1 METTHPP
8 LLAPHQ
14 SRYQVFISVAILLS
28 FITGAEIVAIWLPW
42 VHWLLV
48 ALLVVLSAVK
58 FGYVIFVFMHLRW
71 DRWLCSAVFLIGL
84 LLAGGTALSLVQLF
98 AMNDSIP
105 LTSQEEPP
113 APPTTPPPLPATSP

>member
-8 LLAPHQ
+8 VLAPHQ
-14 SRYQVFISVAILLS
+14 SRYQVFVSVAILLS

-42 VHWLLV
+42 VHWFLV

-58 FGYVIFVFMHLRW
+58 FSYVIFVFMHLRW
-71 DRWLCSAVFLIGL
+71 DRWLCTAVFLIGL
-84 LLAGGTALSLVQLF
+84 LLAAGTAASLVRLF
-98 AMNDSIP
+98 AVSESIP

-113 APPTTPPPLPATSP
+113 PIQAPPK

>member
-14 SRYQVFISVAILLS
+14 SRYQLFVGVAILLS

-42 VHWLLV
+42 VHWFLV
-48 ALLVVLSAVK
+48 GLLVVLSAVK

-71 DRWLCSAVFLIGL
+71 DRRLCTALFLTGL
-84 LLAGGTALSLVQLF
+84 LLAGGTALALIRLF
-98 AMNDSIP
+98 AVGDSIP

-113 APPTTPPPLPATSP
+113 APPASSPH